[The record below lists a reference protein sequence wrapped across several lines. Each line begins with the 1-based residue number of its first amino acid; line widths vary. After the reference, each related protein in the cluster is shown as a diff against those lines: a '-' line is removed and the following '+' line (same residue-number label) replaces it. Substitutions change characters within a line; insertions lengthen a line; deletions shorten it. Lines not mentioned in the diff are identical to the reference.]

1 MAGVN
6 GAESGGGTDDGDDR
20 PDGLEPAADADAPVP
35 PDEAEET
42 GPLRRCIATGV
53 VQPKDGMIRFVVGPE
68 GEIVPDLDECL
79 PGRGLWVSADRA
91 ALAKAGGKG
100 LFARAAR
107 RAVRVP
113 PDLVERLERLLERR
127 CLDRVGLARRA
138 GQALAGFE
146 KVREALRNGQVG
158 RNGGPPGLLVEAA
171 DGSLDQRG
179 KVAAL
184 APGLPVVALFDS
196 ASLAAALG
204 RDHAVHTVI
213 ARGKL
218 ASQLVRDAARLTG
231 IRGFDVGVAGGPG
244 KPTTEI
250 NRNR

>member
-1 MAGVN
+1 M
-6 GAESGGGTDDGDDR
+6 AESNEAENGSASGEGEDFD
-20 PDGLEPAADADAPVP
+20 PAPAL
-35 PDEAEET
+35 PDEPEET
-42 GPLRRCIATGV
+42 GPNRRCIITGT
-53 VQPKDGMIRFVVGPE
+53 VQPKDGMIRFVVGPD

-91 ALAKAGGKG
+91 ALAKAGAKG

-113 PDLVERLERLLERR
+113 ADLMERLERLLERR
-127 CLDRVGLARRA
+127 CLDRIGLARRA
-138 GQALAGFE
+138 GQALAGYE
-146 KVREALRNGQVG
+146 KVREALRAGRVG
-158 RNGGPPGLLVEAA
+158 REGGPPALLVEAA
-171 DGSLDQRG
+171 DGSEDQRA

-184 APGLPVVALFDS
+184 APDLPVICLFDS
-196 ASLAAALG
+196 GSLAAALG
-204 RDHAVHTVI
+204 RDHAVHTVV

-218 ASQLVRDAARLTG
+218 GTQLLRDAARLTG
-231 IRGFDVGVAGGPG
+231 IRGFDVGAAGGPG